1 RAAHSACSLSPQG
14 PRRGEGWGEG
24 VTINREHS
32 PPSPPPSPRWG
43 EGVPPCHDESPCS
56 PNFSYA
62 AWRLFPVFCNADHT
76 VCAVPG
82 MVKFSEPI
90 ALVMALITA
99 GGAAGA
105 PAPPPPLMPSGF
117 SRPFGVAVWEVCP
130 RRVSAR
136 R

>member
-1 RAAHSACSLSPQG
+1 GSGPVGLRPRAAG
-14 PRRGEGWGEG
+14 ERGG
-24 VTINREHS
+24 VRGLRSIES
-32 PPSPPPSPRWG
+32 IAPPSPPPSPRWE

-62 AWRLFPVFCNADHT
+62 AWRLLPVFCNADHT
-76 VCAVPG
+76 VCAVAG